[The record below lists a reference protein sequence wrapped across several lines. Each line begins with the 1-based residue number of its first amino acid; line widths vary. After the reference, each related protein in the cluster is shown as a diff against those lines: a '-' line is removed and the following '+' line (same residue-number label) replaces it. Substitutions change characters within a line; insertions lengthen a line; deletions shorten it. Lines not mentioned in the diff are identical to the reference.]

1 MRTQSDRGWVLEA
14 LCRAPPVLLPVTYA
28 RRAEAVC
35 EAVHIG
41 CVGARLI
48 VACTARR
55 RAFDRIRRKNLY
67 LRAIVWGDVL
77 TRPLDGQE
85 GSASLPLMLRERRL
99 IRHDAARTP

>member
-48 VACTARR
+48 VRLRR
-55 RAFDRIRRKNLY
+55 DDETYDRS
-67 LRAIVWGDVL
+67 G
-77 TRPLDGQE
+77 T
-85 GSASLPLMLRERRL
+85 LPGMTH
-99 IRHDAARTP
+99 I

>member
-48 VACTARR
+48 VR
-55 RAFDRIRRKNLY
+55 
-67 LRAIVWGDVL
+67 VWRDDEL
-77 TRPLDGQE
+77 ST
-85 GSASLPLMLRERRL
+85 GS
-99 IRHDAARTP
+99 AARTYISER

>member
-1 MRTQSDRGWVLEA
+1 MRWGALDR
-14 LCRAPPVLLPVTYA
+14 
-28 RRAEAVC
+28 
-35 EAVHIG
+35 
-41 CVGARLI
+41 
-48 VACTARR
+48 ACMARR

-99 IRHDAARTP
+99 IRHDAARTPVPGAFDRALACKASAEMQRYFR

>member
-1 MRTQSDRGWVLEA
+1 MRTQSDRGWVPEA

-48 VACTARR
+48 VRLRR
-55 RAFDRIRRKNLY
+55 D
-67 LRAIVWGDVL
+67 DEH
-77 TRPLDGQE
+77 TT
-85 GSASLPLMLRERRL
+85 GS
-99 IRHDAARTP
+99 AARTYISER